1 MGGKKGTL
9 MIASFV
15 SPKVTATQR
24 NNKMKQYFKHFMVQF
39 SITTINHRD
48 KQVVSKET

>member
-9 MIASFV
+9 MIVSFV

-24 NNKMKQYFKHFMVQF
+24 NNKMKQHFKQFMERF
-39 SITTINHRD
+39 SITTINHKD